1 METNKTIIIA
11 EIGECFNGDMALAK
25 KLIKVARD
33 AGCDYAKFQTLDFE
47 NIAEDDP
54 ERDWFLK
61 IALTPEKINEI
72 VQYAKQSGIRIL
84 FTPENIKT
92 AQWLTEA
99 GLNEVKIASNCL
111 INEDLISFINHHF
124 KRVFM
129 STGMASLDEV
139 NRAVWLLKESIEV
152 YLMHCISEYPTGPLL
167 ELRGLK
173 ALDPSDVRLNMM
185 LMLKNL
191 FPRCHVG
198 YSDHTDGI
206 LAAVAAVSAGAEV
219 IEKHI
224 TYDKQIPIKNY
235 LEGKEYLGTDH
246 VLSIEPDELGEMVRR
261 IREVESMFGEWKW
274 ERTKGEMIL
283 SEFLRERF
291 TED

>member
-1 METNKTIIIA
+1 MKRTIIIA
-11 EIGECFNGDMALAK
+11 EIGECFNGDMAVAK
-25 KLIKVARD
+25 KLIESAKD
-33 AGCDYAKFQTLDFE
+33 TGCDYVKFQTLDYE

-61 IALTPEKINEI
+61 IALTPDKINEI
-72 VQYAKQSGIRIL
+72 VQYARRSGIRIL

-92 AQWLTEA
+92 AQWLVKE
-99 GLNEVKIASNCL
+99 LLDEVKIASNCL
-111 INEDLISFINHHF
+111 INKDLIGYINHHF

-139 NRAVWLLKESIEV
+139 NRAVQLLDESIEV

-167 ELRGLK
+167 EMRGLK

-185 LMLKNL
+185 PMLKSL
-191 FPRCHVG
+191 FPKCHVG

-224 TYDKQIPIKNY
+224 TYDRQTPVQNY

-246 VLSIEPDELGEMVRR
+246 VLSIEPDQLGEMVRQ
-261 IREVESMFGEWKW
+261 IREVESMFGDWKW
-274 ERTKGEMIL
+274 ERTEGEKIL

-291 TED
+291 TGD